1 MVHSAGTD
9 MGLEPTYDGKVEP
22 TMVKLVLAESAWWV
36 AGG

>member
-1 MVHSAGTD
+1 